1 MRTRAASFFAKKRDT
16 LLFLQIGNA
25 LTFKNDTFCVCF
37 CVTQRDDARGDVMA
51 SDLPVAVRIH
61 QYLRTLSTHLRE
73 RAAAMLLAEA
83 RDEIERL
90 RLTDEERQAIDRQA
104 DWLARKAQEAGDIH
118 SADLR
123 LQEAATL
130 RGLLERTQ

>member
-1 MRTRAASFFAKKRDT
+1 
-16 LLFLQIGNA
+16 
-25 LTFKNDTFCVCF
+25 
-37 CVTQRDDARGDVMA
+37 MA

-61 QYLRTLSTHLRE
+61 QYLRTLSSHLRE

-90 RLTDEERQAIDRQA
+90 RLADEERQAIDRQA
-104 DWLARKAQEAGDIH
+104 DWLAMQAQEAGDIH

-130 RGLLERTQ
+130 RGLLKRTQ

>member
-1 MRTRAASFFAKKRDT
+1 
-16 LLFLQIGNA
+16 
-25 LTFKNDTFCVCF
+25 
-37 CVTQRDDARGDVMA
+37 MA

-61 QYLRTLSTHLRE
+61 QYLRTLSAHLRE

-83 RDEIERL
+83 RDEIDRL

-104 DWLARKAQEAGDIH
+104 DWLAMQAAQEAGDIH

-123 LQEAATL
+123 SQEAATL

>member
-1 MRTRAASFFAKKRDT
+1 
-16 LLFLQIGNA
+16 
-25 LTFKNDTFCVCF
+25 
-37 CVTQRDDARGDVMA
+37 MA

-61 QYLRTLSTHLRE
+61 QYLRTLSAHLKE

-90 RLTDEERQAIDRQA
+90 RLADEERQAIDRQA

-130 RGLLERTQ
+130 RGLLERTK

>member
-1 MRTRAASFFAKKRDT
+1 MT
-16 LLFLQIGNA
+16 
-25 LTFKNDTFCVCF
+25 
-37 CVTQRDDARGDVMA
+37 
-51 SDLPVAVRIH
+51 VAVRIH
-61 QYLRTLSTHLRE
+61 QYLRTLSSHLKE

-104 DWLARKAQEAGDIH
+104 DWLAMQTQEAGDIH

-123 LQEAATL
+123 SQEAATL
-130 RGLLERTQ
+130 RGLLERTK

>member
-1 MRTRAASFFAKKRDT
+1 
-16 LLFLQIGNA
+16 
-25 LTFKNDTFCVCF
+25 
-37 CVTQRDDARGDVMA
+37 MA

-61 QYLRTLSTHLRE
+61 QYLRTLSSHLRE

-83 RDEIERL
+83 RDEIDRL
-90 RLTDEERQAIDRQA
+90 RLTAEERQAIDRQA
-104 DWLARKAQEAGDIH
+104 DWLARKVQEAGDIH

-130 RGLLERTQ
+130 RGLLERTT

>member
-1 MRTRAASFFAKKRDT
+1 
-16 LLFLQIGNA
+16 
-25 LTFKNDTFCVCF
+25 
-37 CVTQRDDARGDVMA
+37 MA

-61 QYLRTLSTHLRE
+61 QYLRTLSTHLKE

-104 DWLARKAQEAGDIH
+104 DWLAMQAQEAGDIH

-123 LQEAATL
+123 SQEAATL
-130 RGLLERTQ
+130 RGLLERTK

>member
-1 MRTRAASFFAKKRDT
+1 MT
-16 LLFLQIGNA
+16 
-25 LTFKNDTFCVCF
+25 
-37 CVTQRDDARGDVMA
+37 
-51 SDLPVAVRIH
+51 VAVRIH

-90 RLTDEERQAIDRQA
+90 RLTAEERQAIERQA
-104 DWLARKAQEAGDIH
+104 DWMSMQAQQAGDIH

-123 LQEAATL
+123 SQEAATL

>member
-1 MRTRAASFFAKKRDT
+1 
-16 LLFLQIGNA
+16 
-25 LTFKNDTFCVCF
+25 
-37 CVTQRDDARGDVMA
+37 MA

-90 RLTDEERQAIDRQA
+90 RLTDEERQAIERQA
-104 DWLARKAQEAGDIH
+104 GWLAIAAQQAGDIH

-123 LQEAATL
+123 SQEAATL
-130 RGLLERTQ
+130 RGLLERTK

>member
-1 MRTRAASFFAKKRDT
+1 
-16 LLFLQIGNA
+16 
-25 LTFKNDTFCVCF
+25 
-37 CVTQRDDARGDVMA
+37 MA

-61 QYLRTLSTHLRE
+61 QYLRTLSAHLKE

-90 RLTDEERQAIDRQA
+90 RLTDEERQAIERQA
-104 DWLARKAQEAGDIH
+104 DWMSMQAQQAGDIH

-123 LQEAATL
+123 SQEAATL
-130 RGLLERTQ
+130 RGLLERTK

>member
-1 MRTRAASFFAKKRDT
+1 
-16 LLFLQIGNA
+16 
-25 LTFKNDTFCVCF
+25 
-37 CVTQRDDARGDVMA
+37 MA

-61 QYLRTLSTHLRE
+61 QYLRTLSSHLRE

-104 DWLARKAQEAGDIH
+104 DWMSMQAQQAGDIH

-123 LQEAATL
+123 SQEAATL

>member
-1 MRTRAASFFAKKRDT
+1 
-16 LLFLQIGNA
+16 
-25 LTFKNDTFCVCF
+25 
-37 CVTQRDDARGDVMA
+37 MA

-61 QYLRTLSTHLRE
+61 QYLRTLSSHLRE

-83 RDEIERL
+83 RDEIDRL
-90 RLTDEERQAIDRQA
+90 RLTDAEREAIDRQA
-104 DWLARKAQEAGDIH
+104 DWMSMQAQQAGDIH

-123 LQEAATL
+123 LQEVATL

>member
-1 MRTRAASFFAKKRDT
+1 
-16 LLFLQIGNA
+16 
-25 LTFKNDTFCVCF
+25 
-37 CVTQRDDARGDVMA
+37 MA

-61 QYLRTLSTHLRE
+61 QYLRTLSAHLKE

-90 RLTDEERQAIDRQA
+90 RLTDEERQAIERQA
-104 DWLARKAQEAGDIH
+104 DWMSMQAQQAGDIH

-123 LQEAATL
+123 SQEAATL

>member
-1 MRTRAASFFAKKRDT
+1 
-16 LLFLQIGNA
+16 
-25 LTFKNDTFCVCF
+25 
-37 CVTQRDDARGDVMA
+37 MA

-61 QYLRTLSTHLRE
+61 QYLRTLSAHLKE

-83 RDEIERL
+83 RDEIDRL

-123 LQEAATL
+123 SQEAATL

>member
-1 MRTRAASFFAKKRDT
+1 MT
-16 LLFLQIGNA
+16 
-25 LTFKNDTFCVCF
+25 
-37 CVTQRDDARGDVMA
+37 
-51 SDLPVAVRIH
+51 VAVRIH

-90 RLTDEERQAIDRQA
+90 RLTDDERQAIDRQA
-104 DWLARKAQEAGDIH
+104 DWMSMQAQQAGDIH

-123 LQEAATL
+123 SQEAATL
-130 RGLLERTQ
+130 RGLLERTK

>member
-1 MRTRAASFFAKKRDT
+1 
-16 LLFLQIGNA
+16 
-25 LTFKNDTFCVCF
+25 
-37 CVTQRDDARGDVMA
+37 MA

-73 RAAAMLLAEA
+73 REAAMLLAEA
-83 RDEIERL
+83 RDEIDRL
-90 RLTDEERQAIDRQA
+90 RLADEERQAIERQA

-130 RGLLERTQ
+130 RGLLERTK

>member
-1 MRTRAASFFAKKRDT
+1 
-16 LLFLQIGNA
+16 
-25 LTFKNDTFCVCF
+25 
-37 CVTQRDDARGDVMA
+37 MA

-61 QYLRTLSTHLRE
+61 QYLRTLSAHLKE

-83 RDEIERL
+83 RDEIDRL
-90 RLTDEERQAIDRQA
+90 RLTPEERQAIERQA

>member
-1 MRTRAASFFAKKRDT
+1 
-16 LLFLQIGNA
+16 
-25 LTFKNDTFCVCF
+25 
-37 CVTQRDDARGDVMA
+37 MA

-61 QYLRTLSTHLRE
+61 QYLRTLSTHLKE

-104 DWLARKAQEAGDIH
+104 DWLAMQAQEAGDIH

-123 LQEAATL
+123 SQEAGTL
-130 RGLLERTQ
+130 RGLLERTK